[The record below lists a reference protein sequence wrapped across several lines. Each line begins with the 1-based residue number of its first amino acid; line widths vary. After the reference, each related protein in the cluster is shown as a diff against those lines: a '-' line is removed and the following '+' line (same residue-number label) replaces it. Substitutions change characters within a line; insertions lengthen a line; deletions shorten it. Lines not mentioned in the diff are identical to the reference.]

1 MTPDEV
7 YDAVLAFLDQFITR
21 GAAPDI
27 LNLRERLVSDPEA
40 RQLLGE
46 QVPSRDVSEG
56 EAFDAMRAFFAAEW
70 ERGERTSYAPGAPDL
85 VLLESWTSWES
96 DGGTSDP
103 AQWHDW
109 LAAVERAK
117 RE

>member
-7 YDAVLAFLDQFITR
+7 NDAVLAFLDQFITR

-27 LNLRERLVSDPEA
+27 LSLRERLVSDPEA
-40 RQLLGE
+40 RQLLDE
-46 QVPSRDVSEG
+46 KLPTHDLSER
-56 EAFDAMRAFFAAEW
+56 EAFDAMRAFFAEEW
-70 ERGERTSYAPGAPDL
+70 ERGERTSYPSGPPDL
-85 VLLESWTSWES
+85 VLLESWTSWEP

-109 LAAVERAK
+109 LDAVERTK

>member
-1 MTPDEV
+1 VTSDDV
-7 YDAVLAFLDQFITR
+7 HDAVLAFLDQFITR

-27 LNLRERLVSDPEA
+27 VNVRERLANDPEA
-40 RQLLGE
+40 RQLLDE
-46 QVPSRDVSEG
+46 QLPTHDVSER

-70 ERGERTSYAPGAPDL
+70 KRGERISYAPGPPDL
-85 VLLESWTSWES
+85 VLLESWTSWEP

-109 LAAVERAK
+109 LTAVEQTK